1 MIEPGFSLNR
11 RHLLSGL
18 GAAVLMPPSISIAA
32 PPARIALGLQARP
45 GTADLRPG
53 EPETPIWKL
62 SGGPEGALRFKRG
75 DEIEITLANELP
87 VPVVLNWHGIDG
99 GNAAAEPL
107 LARLPVAPKSK
118 DTFLVTLRHAGTFML
133 DVRLLDDPKA
143 LPSQARILIVQE
155 TDNIAVDRDEVFL
168 IEDWRLH
175 KDGGA
180 LTPGIDTKDA
190 SLRYTVNG
198 KQTADLAVRV
208 NERLR
213 FRFINGCQ
221 RNVIAIKIENYD
233 VRVMALD
240 GQPSEP
246 FLARNGQLVLA
257 PGTRIDVFIDAVK
270 GAATTSSMTLHD
282 GKAPYTIGTLKTSG
296 DAPIRDAP
304 LPVPA
309 PLPSNGLPAQI
320 DLKSALRV
328 DIGVG
333 SGGADWITPAALTS
347 SATPAFRAKRG
358 RTVVLALTNRSQ
370 VPTTFHLHGH
380 HFRLLDRMDD
390 GWKPFWLDTLIID
403 AGQTQRV
410 AFAAETGRWLME
422 SMAGDWAAPRLVRW
436 FNVE

>member
-1 MIEPGFSLNR
+1 M
-11 RHLLSGL
+11 
-18 GAAVLMPPSISIAA
+18 LMPPSISIAA
-32 PPARIALGLQARP
+32 PPARIALGLQARAETTDLHP
-45 GTADLRPG
+45 GD
-53 EPETPIWKL
+53 PETPIWKL

-99 GNAAAEPL
+99 GNPAAEPL

-175 KDGGA
+175 KDGDA
-180 LTPGIDTKDA
+180 LAPGIDTKDA

-198 KQTADLAVRV
+198 KQTADLVVQV

-282 GKAPYTIGTLKTSG
+282 GKAPYTIGTLKISG

-333 SGGADWITPAALTS
+333 SGGADWIAPAALTS

-358 RTVVLALTNRSQ
+358 RTIVLALTNRSQ